1 MTLPLQNAL
10 QIASMLLVVGLTA
23 EAQPAFVKQV
33 PDASTNF
40 VTAGDF
46 TYFTSNDSLFRTDGT
61 ESGTIFLKSG
71 FNYFSNP
78 QQFNDLLIFVSDLR
92 FSTFRDIWRS
102 DGTPGGTFLL
112 KSSSQYD
119 LVVFGLTEAYVYFSA
134 SEPATGSELFRTDG
148 TISGTM
154 LLRDINPG
162 SDNGVRRP
170 LAVVGQ
176 DCYFSAD
183 DGIHGNE
190 LWKTDGTIPGTVLV
204 KDINPGLNHGIG
216 EGVAAEFNNRLY
228 FSGVSPQTGAE
239 AWVSDGSAAGTS
251 LLKDLMPGEPYPSSI
266 EFGEDLDGWLYF
278 FSSRVINSDDEES
291 ATVESDLWLTDG
303 TTSNTMKLKSFT
315 RCGSCDYVHDY
326 WSYNDRLYFFFN
338 ESTDRDIL
346 YGSDGTTAG
355 TTPVFSMGGGGGQF
369 VGEVDGQLFFFGA
382 ANRIL
387 TPLYRTDGT
396 PAGTDVVRLFNSASF
411 GIRRDAAATDIVRIE
426 DKIFFPD
433 HDAPYDPSGGYG
445 SDDFY
450 QLMVSDGS
458 ATESI
463 RSMGGG
469 SYIGADNLVR
479 LNGLLMFT
487 TQDVIPNE
495 SSDGKKRLW
504 LLDPTKPFAS
514 TGTFTLVNADTDED
528 LQTLNEGEVV
538 FITPDSGLNIRF
550 NPVAAPGSVVFKHQ
564 GRIVRRENAA
574 PYSLGGDNSG
584 DYLAWSGAV
593 PGSHRIEATP
603 YSGPGGTGTPGPSVA
618 LNFTI
623 REESFSCS
631 GGGSILREYWEGIPG
646 NQVSLIPLGTPPAG
660 TNQLTSF
667 EGPVNAGVN
676 YGARISGYICAPAT
690 GNFVF
695 WIASNDESELWLS
708 SDDDPANKTKI
719 AFTRYATDRDQWD
732 KYPTQRS
739 AEIWLERGRSY
750 YIEALHKQGG
760 GNDHIAV
767 GWQRPNGWQ
776 ERPIGGY
783 NLTPFSGELVSE
795 VRIAS
800 LTEGQEFVAPAN
812 IRIEGTLSGRP
823 GWSRVDIFAGSKKIV
838 QASGNETFD
847 FTWERVGPGT
857 YPLKVVVT
865 NDIGQVFASEVV
877 NVIVRTACAA
887 IGTITRE
894 QWSNITGNRVSDI
907 PEGENP
913 TNITSLT
920 DFEAAALGRNYG
932 ARIRGFICPP
942 ETGDYVFWIASNDH
956 SELWVGTD
964 DEPLNRQ
971 RVAYVTGATDF
982 RQWNKFRSQRSAPVR
997 LMQGKRYYIE
1007 ALHKQ
1012 GVGSDHVSVGW
1023 QLPDGTMERPIGASR
1038 LSPFSEQSDLLS
1050 QLVLPLAGSTALDP
1064 LVVKLETRM
1073 VAGASRYTVEVN
1085 ALADFSGESMVVT
1098 SAEDNQNIFI
1108 IKGLNSATTY
1118 YARVKTDVSGFG
1130 PVTTFT
1136 TRDPITKMRL
1146 WGITSYGGTDDV
1158 GTIFSYGLGGDG
1170 FVKHYDQ
1177 PLLWDG
1183 YNYIEER
1190 LMGTLVPGPEGMFYG
1205 QMDHDYSAAMFQV
1218 NVQGAFQRWGASAYF
1233 FEAQLVLGSNNY
1245 IYATNNDTWVP
1256 GGIDRYDIGKQTLM
1270 PDWRMEPFTQNSDAS
1285 TPLVELNDG
1294 YFYGAAG
1301 EGGVNEGGFIYRFRL
1316 DGSGFGIIHY
1326 FHDVVTGMK
1335 PYAGLTV
1342 RDGFLYGTTT
1352 HGGEHGNHGTIF
1364 RIRPDGTG
1372 FLKLHDFDG
1381 ENGSVPMGE
1390 LIVLDDVLYGTT
1402 NEGGI
1407 AGMGTVFRID
1417 SDGTGFSRLHSF
1429 SGPDGAKPSRGLVHD
1444 REGNL
1449 YGMTSEG
1456 GSNGM
1461 GVIFS
1466 VSTTG
1471 GNFARLLDFTP
1482 LSGGRP
1488 TGALVIRE
1496 DTYSPPSTFSSVSGN
1511 EQAISRVSV
1520 YPNPTTDNFEVTV
1533 YSPGNGPVTVV
1544 VMDQYGQMIES
1555 YKGAIN
1561 TTLQIGSDLNRGVYI
1576 VKTVT
1581 GKTVTMH
1588 RLVKK

>member
-1 MTLPLQNAL
+1 
-10 QIASMLLVVGLTA
+10 MLLVVGLTA

-71 FNYFSNP
+71 FNYFSNL
-78 QQFNDLLIFVSDLR
+78 QEFNDLLIFVSDIR
-92 FSTFRDIWRS
+92 FSTFREIWRS

-134 SEPATGSELFRTDG
+134 SDPATGSELFRTDG
-148 TISGTM
+148 TISGT
-154 LLRDINPG
+154 LLLKDINPG
-162 SDNGVRRP
+162 SNNGVRRQ

-239 AWVSDGSAAGTS
+239 AWVSDGTDEGTS
-251 LLKDLMPGEPYPSSI
+251 LLKDLMPGELYPSSI
-266 EFGEDLDGWLYF
+266 EYGQDLDGWLYF
-278 FSSRVINSDDEES
+278 FSSRVINADEES
-291 ATVESDLWLTDG
+291 TTVESDFWRTDG
-303 TTSNTMKLKSFT
+303 STSGTMKLRSFT

-326 WSYNDRLYFFFN
+326 YAYNDKLYFFFN

-346 YGSDGTTAG
+346 YASDGTTAG
-355 TTPVFSMGGGGGQF
+355 TTPVISMGGGGGKF
-369 VGEVDGQLFFFGA
+369 VGEINGQLFFFGA
-382 ANRIL
+382 ANRML

-396 PAGTDVVRLFNSASF
+396 PAGTNVVRSFNSATF
-411 GIRRDAAATDIVRIE
+411 GIRRDAADTDIVRIG

-433 HDAPYDPSGGYG
+433 HDAPYDASGGYG
-445 SDDFY
+445 SENLY

-458 ATESI
+458 TTASI

-469 SYIGADNLVR
+469 SFIGSDNLVD
-479 LNGLLMFT
+479 LNGRLIFT
-487 TQDVIPNE
+487 TQDVIPSE

-504 LLDPTKPFAS
+504 LLDPSKPFES
-514 TGTFTLVNADTDED
+514 RGTFTLLNADTDKD
-528 LQTLNEGEVV
+528 LQMLSEGEVV
-538 FITPDSGLNIRF
+538 FITSDSGFNIRF
-550 NPVAAPGSVVFKHQ
+550 NPVTPPGSVVFRHQ

-574 PYSLGGDNSG
+574 PYSLGGDRSG

-603 YSGPGGTGTPGPSVA
+603 YSGTGGTGTPGPTLV

-623 REESFSCS
+623 REQAFGCS
-631 GGGSILREYWEGIPG
+631 GRGSILREYWEDIPG
-646 NQVSLIPLGTPPAG
+646 NQVSLIPLDTPPAG
-660 TNQLTSF
+660 TDQLTSF
-667 EGPVNAGVN
+667 EGPVNSGRN
-676 YGARISGYICAPAT
+676 YGARIRGYICAPAT
-690 GNFVF
+690 GNFIF

-732 KYPTQRS
+732 KYPSQRS
-739 AEIWLERGRSY
+739 AEIWLERGRRY
-750 YIEALHKQGG
+750 YVEALHKQGG
-760 GNDHIAV
+760 GTDHIAV
-767 GWQRPNGWQ
+767 GWQYPNGWQ
-776 ERPIGGY
+776 ERPMAGY
-783 NLTPFSGELVSE
+783 SLSPFSGELVSA
-795 VRIAS
+795 VKITS

-812 IRIEGTLSGRP
+812 IRISGTLSGRP

-838 QASGNETFD
+838 QTSGNETFD
-847 FTWERVGPGT
+847 FTWERIGPGT

-865 NDIGQVFASEVV
+865 NDIGQVFESEVV
-877 NVIVRTACAA
+877 NVVVTTQCAA
-887 IGTITRE
+887 TGTITRE
-894 QWSNITGNRVSDI
+894 QWSNVAGSRVSDI
-907 PEGENP
+907 PHEETP
-913 TNITSLT
+913 TSITALT
-920 DFEAAALGRNYG
+920 NFETTALGRNYG

-942 ETGDYVFWIASNDH
+942 ETGDYIFWIASNDY
-956 SELWVGTD
+956 SELWVSTD
-964 DEPLNRQ
+964 DSPSDKQ

-982 RQWNKFRSQRSAPVR
+982 RQWNKFRSQRSSPIR
-997 LMQGKRYYIE
+997 LTQGKKYYIE

-1012 GVGSDHVSVGW
+1012 GVGTDHLSVGW
-1023 QLPDGTMERPIGASR
+1023 QLPGGTMERPIGPGR
-1038 LSPFSEQSDLLS
+1038 ISPFSEQSDHLS
-1050 QLVLPLAGSTALDP
+1050 QLVLPLPGSTALDP
-1064 LVVKLETRM
+1064 LVVKLEARM
-1073 VAGASRYTVEVN
+1073 VEGASRYTVEVN
-1085 ALADFSGESMVVT
+1085 AQADFSGEPIIVT
-1098 SAEDNQNIFI
+1098 SAEDNQNIFV
-1108 IKGLNSATTY
+1108 IKNLKSATTY

-1136 TRDPITKMRL
+1136 TRDPITSMRL
-1146 WGITSYGGTDDV
+1146 WGITSFGGADDV
-1158 GTIFSYGLGGDG
+1158 GTIFSYGIGGG

-1183 YNYIEER
+1183 YDYIDER
-1190 LMGTLVPGPEGMFYG
+1190 LMGTLVPGPEGVFYG
-1205 QMDHDYSAAMFQV
+1205 HMYHAYSAGMFQL
-1218 NVQGAFQRWGASAYF
+1218 NAQGDFQRWGGSAYF

-1256 GGIDRYDIGKQTLM
+1256 GSIDRYDIGKQTLM
-1270 PDWRMEPFTQNSDAS
+1270 LDWRMEPFTQNSAGS
-1285 TPLVELNDG
+1285 TPLVELDDG

-1301 EGGVNEGGFIYRFRL
+1301 EGGANEGGFIYRFRL

-1326 FHDVVTGMK
+1326 FHDVATGMK
-1335 PYAGLTV
+1335 PYAGLTAYN
-1342 RDGFLYGTTT
+1342 GFLYGTTT
-1352 HGGEHGNHGTIF
+1352 QGGELGSHGTIF
-1364 RIRPDGTG
+1364 RIRSDGTG

-1381 ENGSVPMGE
+1381 ENGSVPRGE
-1390 LIVLDDVLYGTT
+1390 LTVLGDVLYGTT
-1402 NEGGI
+1402 DEGG
-1407 AGMGTVFRID
+1407 ASDMGTVF
-1417 SDGTGFSRLHSF
+1417 SVNPDGTGFSLLHSF
-1429 SGPDGAKPSRGLVHD
+1429 SGSDGAKPSRGLVYD
-1444 REGNL
+1444 RDGNL

-1456 GSNGM
+1456 GTNGM
-1461 GVIFS
+1461 GVIFR
-1466 VSTTG
+1466 VSSTSG
-1471 GNFARLLDFTP
+1471 EYARLFDFTP
-1482 LSGGRP
+1482 SSGGRP

-1496 DTYSPPSTFSSVSGN
+1496 DTYFPASALTQESGD
-1511 EQAISRVSV
+1511 QQTMSRVSV

-1533 YSPGNGPVTVV
+1533 TSPDAAPMTVV
-1544 VMDQYGQMIES
+1544 VMDQYGQVIRS
-1555 YKGAIN
+1555 YEGTIN
-1561 TTLQIGSDLNRGVYI
+1561 SAMLIGSDLNRGVYI
-1576 VKTVT
+1576 MKTVV